1 MEIVK
6 LMAVGAILF
15 VSCTS
20 DELSDAYGQF
30 EADEVLISAETTGKL
45 LSFDV
50 KEGEL
55 INENIPVAVIDTSTL
70 VLKKKEIEAGIKAVK
85 SKLANLSAQEEVINS
100 QLATARKNLNRLKA
114 LKAEN
119 AATDQQLD
127 EVEGTVEMLINQKKT
142 ITTQKT
148 SVFAEIETMNVRIAQ
163 VQDQIEKSEVVNPV
177 NGRVLT
183 TFVEPFEFTSAGK
196 PLYEIANLDELIL
209 RVYVSGAQLDE
220 VILGGQ
226 VSVIFD
232 KNEDENHTTTGTVS
246 WISAKAEFTPKMIQT
261 KDERV
266 TQVYA
271 VKVLVDNKDGL
282 LKIGM
287 PGEVNFN

>member
-15 VSCTS
+15 VSCSS

-30 EADEVLISAETTGKL
+30 EVDEVLISAETTGKL

-70 VLKKKEIEAGIKAVK
+70 ALKKKEIEAGIKAVK

-100 QLATARKNLNRLKA
+100 QLNTAQKNLNRLKA

-142 ITTQKT
+142 ISTQKT
-148 SVFAEIETMNVRIAQ
+148 SVIAETETMNVRIAQ
-163 VQDQIEKSEVVNPV
+163 VQDQIKKSVVVNPV

-183 TFVEPFEFTSAGK
+183 TFVEPFEFTNVGK

-209 RVYVSGAQLDE
+209 RIYVSGAQLDE
-220 VILGGQ
+220 VVLGKE
-226 VSVIFD
+226 VTVIFD
-232 KNEDENHTTTGTVS
+232 KDEKENHSTSGKIT
-246 WISAKAEFTPKMIQT
+246 WISSKAEFTPKMIQT
-261 KDERV
+261 KEERV

-271 VKVLVDNKDGL
+271 VKVAVKNPEGL

>member
-100 QLATARKNLNRLKA
+100 QLATAQKNLNRLKA

-163 VQDQIEKSEVVNPV
+163 VQDQIEKSVVVNPV

>member
-1 MEIVK
+1 
-6 LMAVGAILF
+6 
-15 VSCTS
+15 
-20 DELSDAYGQF
+20 
-30 EADEVLISAETTGKL
+30 
-45 LSFDV
+45 
-50 KEGEL
+50 
-55 INENIPVAVIDTSTL
+55 
-70 VLKKKEIEAGIKAVK
+70 
-85 SKLANLSAQEEVINS
+85 
-100 QLATARKNLNRLKA
+100 
-114 LKAEN
+114 
-119 AATDQQLD
+119 
-127 EVEGTVEMLINQKKT
+127 
-142 ITTQKT
+142 
-148 SVFAEIETMNVRIAQ
+148 MNVRIAQ
-163 VQDQIEKSEVVNPV
+163 VQDQIEKSVVVNPV

-196 PLYEIANLDELIL
+196 LLYEIANLDELIL

>member
-6 LMAVGAILF
+6 LIAVGAILF

-30 EADEVLISAETTGKL
+30 EAVEVLISAETTGKL
-45 LSFDV
+45 LNIDV

-70 VLKKKEIEAGIKAVK
+70 VLKKQEIEAGIKAVK

-100 QLATARKNLNRLKA
+100 QLATAQKNLKRLKA

-163 VQDQIEKSEVVNPV
+163 VQEQIEKSVVVNPV
-177 NGRVLT
+177 YGRVLT
-183 TFVEPFEFTSAGK
+183 TFVEPFEFTIVGK

-220 VILGGQ
+220 VILGEQ

-232 KNEDENHTTTGTVS
+232 KDADENHTTMGTVS
-246 WISAKAEFTPKMIQT
+246 WISTKAEFTPKMIQT